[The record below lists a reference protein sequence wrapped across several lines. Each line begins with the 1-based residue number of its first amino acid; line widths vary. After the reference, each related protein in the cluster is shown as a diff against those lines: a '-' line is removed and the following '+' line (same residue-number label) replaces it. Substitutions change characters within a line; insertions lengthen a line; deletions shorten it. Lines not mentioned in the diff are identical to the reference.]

1 MDAGIKLRHN
11 RAMSGSSGKHSRKRH
26 REVALAVR
34 VGVPHLERVAD
45 GIRQYAEK
53 RARWRFLIN
62 PETHD
67 LQPASLKGWKGDGVI
82 ALCNTSADQR
92 VLKTLKCPV
101 VNISGARRQST
112 FPRVRNDYREIG
124 RRGGAYLRGRGFR
137 RFGFYGVEDLWY
149 SDEIEIGL
157 AEFAVANQI
166 PVTSLHAENPL
177 EGIPRWNRGQDEL
190 EKWLRRME
198 PPFAVLAAHDPRA
211 AIVIRAC
218 EHIGLEV
225 PRDVAVIGVNDDT
238 MTCETCRPR
247 LTSIDRNGFDVGWR
261 AALTLDRM
269 MRGQSVASEYV
280 IEPGETTEREST
292 KAMAVERAELAVAI
306 QFVET
311 HLHKAIG
318 IDQLA
323 EACGKSRRWLED
335 AFRSE
340 LNCSPSEFLQRH
352 RVEAAVAALDS
363 NEYPTLSQLAQGCG
377 FSGSRQLNAA
387 LRRIYGCS
395 AREYLHRLKHA
406 ASG

>member
-1 MDAGIKLRHN
+1 
-11 RAMSGSSGKHSRKRH
+11 MSGSASGKRRSRQ

-101 VNISGARRQST
+101 VNISGAHRQSV

-124 RRGGAYLRGRGFR
+124 KRGGEYLRSRGFR

-157 AEFAVANQI
+157 AEFAAANQI

-238 MTCETCRPR
+238 VTCETCRPR
-247 LTSIDRNGFDVGWR
+247 LTSIDRNGFAVGWR

-280 IEPGETTEREST
+280 IDPGEAREREST
-292 KAMAVERAELAVAI
+292 KALAVERAELAAAI
-306 QFVET
+306 KFVET
-311 HLHKAIG
+311 RLHASIG
-318 IDQLA
+318 VDQIA
-323 EACGKSRRWLED
+323 DACGKSRRWLED

-340 LNCSPSEFLQRH
+340 LNCSPSEFLQRN
-352 RVEAAVAALDS
+352 RVGAAVAALDS
-363 NEYPTLSQLAQGCG
+363 SENPTLSQLAHGCG

-387 LRRIYGCS
+387 FRVVHGCT
-395 AREYLHRLKHA
+395 AKEYLARMKQA
-406 ASG
+406 NSG